1 MQSVRKGKSRG
12 VFKEHELYSNSY
24 EQKARPHQLHPML
37 GCHRHSWKEKSLVKK
52 VTPSSP
58 FNWIPYFQPLSLPPI
73 LPLRSHL
80 VNRKADVWQL
90 HGHKNE
96 VKIVWLRRIAA
107 ERFFFL
113 LGEIRR
119 ASRKKTSLR
128 RSEPL
133 EWALTLIFSSLMFFD
148 SRDGFCRKVGTA
160 RNIVLYRR
168 LR

>member
-1 MQSVRKGKSRG
+1 MPNNNRIRGQNVLFGAYTVRTDWFPKRILSLSTVQNVRKWKSRG
-12 VFKEHELYSNSY
+12 VFREHELDSNSY
-24 EQKARPHQLHPML
+24 EQRARPHQLHPLL

-58 FNWIPYFQPLSLPPI
+58 FNWVPFFQPLSLPPI

-80 VNRKADVWQL
+80 LNRKADVWQL

-113 LGEIRR
+113 LGEVRR
-119 ASRKKTSLR
+119 ASRKKTSKSYKKKKKR
-128 RSEPL
+128 
-133 EWALTLIFSSLMFFD
+133 
-148 SRDGFCRKVGTA
+148 
-160 RNIVLYRR
+160 
-168 LR
+168 